1 MAQESSHKSYR
12 PLTVLTYRWNFALA
26 GLKAWTYHLVNVL
39 LHTFV
44 VYLFYQFSRRFLN
57 PSGSLAA
64 ALLFALHPVHVEAV
78 TGVVGRAELLSAVF
92 VFASLLTYL
101 NTIGAEEMTLFSG
114 ELLTELF
121 FFPARGIC

>member
-1 MAQESSHKSYR
+1 M
-12 PLTVLTYRWNFALA
+12 
-26 GLKAWTYHLVNVL
+26 
-39 LHTFV
+39 
-44 VYLFYQFSRRFLN
+44 
-57 PSGSLAA
+57 
-64 ALLFALHPVHVEAV
+64 EAV